1 MLSSIRARIL
11 ATCVAIVVT
20 ALAVT
25 GGLVYYVVKQHN
37 DETIDQNHKSILAG
51 HALAINEWVASR
63 GRETQAL
70 ADTIAIGEGDPLPA
84 LKLLGKSG
92 GFEVLTL
99 GLPDKTAF
107 SNVPLA
113 PGYDPTARPWYK
125 QAVSAGSLVVTALYR
140 DATTGK
146 PAVAFAVPVVR
157 DGTVKGVLAASLFME
172 SVSSIVT
179 SVHPT
184 PASFAFLVDKSGRVI
199 ASAKTDLIMKPATG
213 LSPAL
218 DADHLGAL
226 QSASKPVAVDIDG
239 ATKLVRAQPIAGT
252 DWSLVLALDKA
263 DVTAGM
269 RAVATTT
276 LAAILIVAVI
286 AAALVG
292 AMTNAAFKRILLVR
306 DALTDV

>member
-99 GLPDKTAF
+99 GLPDTTAF

-113 PGYDPTARPWYK
+113 P
-125 QAVSAGSLVVTALYR
+125 
-140 DATTGK
+140 ATTRHHARGTSRPSV
-146 PAVAFAVPVVR
+146 PAA
-157 DGTVKGVLAASLFME
+157 
-172 SVSSIVT
+172 
-179 SVHPT
+179 
-184 PASFAFLVDKSGRVI
+184 
-199 ASAKTDLIMKPATG
+199 
-213 LSPAL
+213 
-218 DADHLGAL
+218 
-226 QSASKPVAVDIDG
+226 
-239 ATKLVRAQPIAGT
+239 
-252 DWSLVLALDKA
+252 WS
-263 DVTAGM
+263 
-269 RAVATTT
+269 
-276 LAAILIVAVI
+276 
-286 AAALVG
+286 
-292 AMTNAAFKRILLVR
+292 
-306 DALTDV
+306 